1 MLTLPPMAR
10 TYVSPLRRG
19 QFEATRLRIVEAV
32 GRVLARGV
40 TELSVPAVAEE
51 AGVSV
56 ATVYRHFQSKQQL
69 VAALRLHF
77 ADAIDARPSDLSAG
91 RWSSLD
97 EMLDA
102 FPMIAARMARLDP
115 GLRAAIA
122 SGAVDEF
129 RRENRAERLDPIEH
143 ALRRERPDLDPADL
157 RKLRDLIAVLASSSG
172 VRAFELLTGSSPAQT
187 ADTVAWAIRRL
198 LRNT

>member
-1 MLTLPPMAR
+1 
-10 TYVSPLRRG
+10 
-19 QFEATRLRIVEAV
+19 LRIVEAV
-32 GRVLARGV
+32 ARVLARGV

-56 ATVYRHFQSKQQL
+56 ATIYRHFQSKPQL
-69 VAALRLHF
+69 VAALRVHY
-77 ADAIDARPSDLSAG
+77 ADAIDAHPSDLSAG
-91 RWSSLD
+91 RWSSLE

-115 GLRAAIA
+115 GLRVAIA
-122 SGAVDEF
+122 SGAVDEV
-129 RRENRAERLDPIEH
+129 RRENRGERLDPIEQ
-143 ALRRERPDLDPADL
+143 ALRRERPDVDPADL
-157 RKLRDLIAVLASSSG
+157 RKLRDVIAVLASSSG

-187 ADTVAWAIRRL
+187 AETVAWAIRRL

>member
-1 MLTLPPMAR
+1 MNDRSLRSAGARGVQHPDRGSRGRPGSRAPVRVARWIPSIRSSQWPTSGRRSADPAQATASNGPISSSPHLPTRHQNGHSINDRNHIVNSGFLLLTLPPMAR

-69 VAALRLHF
+69 V
-77 ADAIDARPSDLSAG
+77 
-91 RWSSLD
+91 
-97 EMLDA
+97 
-102 FPMIAARMARLDP
+102 
-115 GLRAAIA
+115 
-122 SGAVDEF
+122 
-129 RRENRAERLDPIEH
+129 
-143 ALRRERPDLDPADL
+143 
-157 RKLRDLIAVLASSSG
+157 
-172 VRAFELLTGSSPAQT
+172 
-187 ADTVAWAIRRL
+187 
-198 LRNT
+198 